1 MTDLNPQIKEMS
13 DESMVRNLA
22 AQAEVIWPQERALL
36 ERYALHGAVRIL
48 DAGCGTGEASW
59 RLAEHFPESSVLGVD
74 ILDHHL
80 ERARRQHAR
89 FAPRVTFEHRSI
101 FDLGLPEASF
111 DLVVCRHVL
120 QSVPHAERVL
130 AEFRRVTRAGGWLHL
145 IVEDYDM
152 IHFQRGTPDPR
163 EFWHEVAARYTDV
176 GGSNLFIG
184 RECAPL
190 LQAQGFEEVRVDYL
204 VIDSLRVPRETFAR
218 IFEAW
223 RDGYAEPIAR
233 LTRFSESEARACFDA
248 MVAGIRDPGGYAVWL
263 LPVVSA
269 RVPA

>member
-1 MTDLNPQIKEMS
+1 MTDLNPQIREMS

-22 AQAEVIWPQERALL
+22 AQAEVIWPQELPL
-36 ERYALHGAVRIL
+36 FDRYRIGGAARIL

-59 RLAEHFPESSVLGVD
+59 RLAERFGEASVLGVD

-80 ERARRQHAR
+80 ERARRLHAR
-89 FAPRVTFEHRSI
+89 FAPRLTFEHRSI
-101 FDLGLPEASF
+101 FELGLPAASF

-120 QSVPHAERVL
+120 QSVPHGDRVL
-130 AEFRRVTRAGGWLHL
+130 AEFRRVTRPDGWLHL

-163 EFWHEVAARYTDV
+163 EFWHEAAARYTDV

-190 LQAQGFEEVRVDYL
+190 LQSQGFSDVRVDYL
-204 VIDSLRVPRETFAR
+204 VIDTLRVPRETFAR

-223 RDGYAEPIAR
+223 RDGYAEPISR
-233 LTRFSESEARACFDA
+233 LTRFSVPEARAHFDA
-248 MVAGIRDPGGYAVWL
+248 MVAGIRDPAGYAVWL